1 MAQIVVTQDN
11 TTVVVSNGDTVIIDI
26 PGGGNVTIKAAPGA
40 NVKRINI
47 EFRGDDHADTVKF
60 DLSTFST
67 NNLHIDIKD
76 YDPSD
81 TIALVGGFNRYV
93 DPNNVDEY
101 NYSYIGADGNTYTG
115 YIRAKDKGERDFT
128 DPDRPIN
135 ICFAAGAIIDTELL
149 RASERPPTTEL
160 TGATELS
167 GAIELARTGSAS
179 ESSDETAQSQAM
191 GRATTTSSTPATNA
205 WTARDRGERALASY
219 SYNWQAGLPGWE
231 ISFHPGRQGVL
242 GYTFV
247 QEQRIEVYVRSAMS
261 DALLAHVV
269 AHELG
274 HAIDVTLNSGDD
286 RRRWQEQRAIDEKAW
301 WPGNGATDFSTGAGD
316 FAESFASWQVGDASF
331 RSNLGDP
338 PTDADNALMAELA
351 SG

>member
-135 ICFAAGAIIDTELL
+135 ICFAAGAIIDTELGPRPIESL
-149 RASERPPTTEL
+149 LVGDLIRTQDNGLQPIRWIGKRTLDSLDLIRNPQLCPVRINAGALGNNLPYTDLSLSPQHCILLDDWRASYLFGQPQVLVAIKHLINDQGIRIDKNADTVTYFHLLFDRHEIIHANGVPAESLHTGDMALTAIGDEAIAELELIFPDLPIQFDRRKTARPILKSYE
-160 TGATELS
+160 A
-167 GAIELARTGSAS
+167 
-179 ESSDETAQSQAM
+179 ETAA
-191 GRATTTSSTPATNA
+191 AYL
-205 WTARDRGERALASY
+205 E
-219 SYNWQAGLPGWE
+219 
-231 ISFHPGRQGVL
+231 
-242 GYTFV
+242 
-247 QEQRIEVYVRSAMS
+247 
-261 DALLAHVV
+261 
-269 AHELG
+269 
-274 HAIDVTLNSGDD
+274 HAV
-286 RRRWQEQRAIDEKAW
+286 
-301 WPGNGATDFSTGAGD
+301 
-316 FAESFASWQVGDASF
+316 
-331 RSNLGDP
+331 
-338 PTDADNALMAELA
+338 
-351 SG
+351 